1 MRCSSLAQTSTVL
14 SGCWAASSATT
25 AASLFQR
32 RPCPGAWPRQD
43 GVDGASAPTSQL
55 PSGPPS
61 RAAAPPGPAPAR
73 KPSRP
78 PPSGWSTTPHRAAA
92 HASDPGSCS
101 AGQVS
106 NRMGVC
112 RCGAAGRPE
121 PADPGRC
128 SGPGDAQPIAG
139 HTTPWLRPRRCGA
152 LWPEARA
159 PEGAAPRS
167 HPCTSDTAAP
177 APIRSDDRLHA
188 PWLASVPHDT

>member
-1 MRCSSLAQTSTVL
+1 MLV
-14 SGCWAASSATT
+14 
-25 AASLFQR
+25 
-32 RPCPGAWPRQD
+32 
-43 GVDGASAPTSQL
+43 
-55 PSGPPS
+55 
-61 RAAAPPGPAPAR
+61 PGPDLDRLVRVLGRFLRDNRGQPFSKAALSSGVAEAGWRGRGFCTDQPIAFR
-73 KPSRP
+73 ASQPRCGATRASPS
-78 PPSGWSTTPHRAAA
+78 SEAIQAATVGLVHSPHRAAA
-92 HASDPGSCS
+92 HASDPGACS

-188 PWLASVPHDT
+188 PWLASVTHDT